1 MISIISLKNE
11 FREFDKRSKQFLSS
25 DHFINSHNLSLDNLW
40 ILLGEKWCWSLLGLK
55 GFMIE
60 ALLPHR
66 SSLAKHGL
74 SSKSNTPSTQNNFIT
89 HLWLSSSRAERTW
102 PELMKGL
109 ALLPCFSNRSTNS
122 MLSSIS
128 LARLSLTSL
137 ESFTTARPSRP
148 CTTITGIPLRCRN
161 AKHEASFSN
170 WKDRKKM

>member
-1 MISIISLKNE
+1 
-11 FREFDKRSKQFLSS
+11 
-25 DHFINSHNLSLDNLW
+25 
-40 ILLGEKWCWSLLGLK
+40 
-55 GFMIE
+55 MIE
-60 ALLPHR
+60 GLLSHR

-148 CTTITGIPLRCRN
+148 CTTITGIHYDVEMLNMKQAFLTEKTERKCSIDRGQIR
-161 AKHEASFSN
+161 KHHPFYIIYHH
-170 WKDRKKM
+170 

>member
-1 MISIISLKNE
+1 MNIVRRKVMLVTIGTK
-11 FREFDKRSKQFLSS
+11 
-25 DHFINSHNLSLDNLW
+25 
-40 ILLGEKWCWSLLGLK
+40 GL
-55 GFMIE
+55 MIE

-74 SSKSNTPSTQNNFIT
+74 SRVTHQVLNNFIT

-109 ALLPCFSNRSTNS
+109 ALLPCLSNRSTNS

-170 WKDRKKM
+170 